1 MNKRILIDPKLLK
14 RYMEFV
20 AKGDVTPSVK
30 SFLTYQEATLKILEA
45 KKSEEKKSKIKFSED
60 KTVYRINVNERLDFN
75 HTYTVE
81 LPSSVNDE
89 DVWNKIDNCQ
99 GNGQIGDVNAVVSM
113 FGGNILDVETDITPG
128 VDIEIDEVEVLSNEK

>member
-1 MNKRILIDPKLLK
+1 MKKRIMIDPKLLNNNMK
-14 RYMEFV
+14 FV
-20 AKGDVTPSVK
+20 AKGDVTPSIK
-30 SFLTYQEATLKILEA
+30 SFLAYQEATRMTILEA
-45 KKSEEKKSKIKFSED
+45 KRSSIKSEA

-99 GNGQIGDVNAVVSM
+99 GNGQIGDVNAVVSI

-128 VDIEIDEVEVLSNEK
+128 VDIEIDEVEMISNEK

>member
-20 AKGDVTPSVK
+20 AKGDVTPSIN
-30 SFLTYQEATLKILEA
+30 SFLAYQEATRMVILEA
-45 KKSEEKKSKIKFSED
+45 KRTSIKSEA
-60 KTVYRINVNERLDFN
+60 KTIYRINVNERLDFN

-89 DVWNKIDNCQ
+89 DVWSRIDNCQ

-128 VDIEIDEVEVLSNEK
+128 VDKDN

>member
-20 AKGDVTPSVK
+20 AKGDVTPSIK
-30 SFLTYQEATLKILEA
+30 SFLAYQEATRMTILEA
-45 KKSEEKKSKIKFSED
+45 KRTSIKSED

-89 DVWNKIDNCQ
+89 DVWNKIDNCK

-113 FGGNILDVETDITPG
+113 FGGNILDVETDIAPG
-128 VDIEIDEVEVLSNEK
+128 VDIEIDEVEVISNEK

>member
-1 MNKRILIDPKLLK
+1 MKKRIMIDPKLLNN
-14 RYMEFV
+14 YMKFV
-20 AKGDVTPSVK
+20 AKGDVTPSIK
-30 SFLTYQEATLKILEA
+30 SFLAYQEATLKAILEA
-45 KKSEEKKSKIKFSED
+45 KRTSIKSED

-89 DVWNKIDNCQ
+89 DVWNKIDNCK

-128 VDIEIDEVEVLSNEK
+128 VDIEIDEVEVISNEK

>member
-1 MNKRILIDPKLLK
+1 MKKRIMIDPKLLK

-20 AKGDVTPSVK
+20 AKGDVTPSIK
-30 SFLTYQEATLKILEA
+30 SFLAYQEATRMTILEA
-45 KKSEEKKSKIKFSED
+45 KRTSIKSED

-89 DVWNKIDNCQ
+89 DVWNKIDNCK

-128 VDIEIDEVEVLSNEK
+128 VDIEIDEVEVISNEK

>member
-20 AKGDVTPSVK
+20 AKGDVTPSIK
-30 SFLTYQEATLKILEA
+30 SFLAYQEATRMVILEA
-45 KKSEEKKSKIKFSED
+45 KKSKIKSED

-89 DVWNKIDNCQ
+89 DVWNKIDNCK

>member
-20 AKGDVTPSVK
+20 AKGDVTPSIK
-30 SFLTYQEATLKILEA
+30 SFLAYQEATQKAILEV
-45 KKSEEKKSKIKFSED
+45 KKSRIKLSED

-75 HTYTVE
+75 HTYIVE

-128 VDIEIDEVEVLSNEK
+128 VDIEIDEVEVISNEK

>member
-1 MNKRILIDPKLLK
+1 MKKRILIDPKLLK

-20 AKGDVTPSVK
+20 AKGDVTPSIK
-30 SFLTYQEATLKILEA
+30 SFLAYQEATRMTILEA
-45 KKSEEKKSKIKFSED
+45 KRTSIKSED

-81 LPSSVNDE
+81 LPSSVNGE
-89 DVWNKIDNCQ
+89 DVWNKIDNCK

-128 VDIEIDEVEVLSNEK
+128 VDIEIDEVEVISNEK

>member
-1 MNKRILIDPKLLK
+1 MKKRIMIDPKLLNN
-14 RYMEFV
+14 YMKFV
-20 AKGDVTPSVK
+20 AKGDVTPSIK
-30 SFLTYQEATLKILEA
+30 SFLAYQEATQKAILEV
-45 KKSEEKKSKIKFSED
+45 KKSRIKLSED

-75 HTYTVE
+75 HTYIVE

-128 VDIEIDEVEVLSNEK
+128 VDIEIDEVEVISNEK

>member
-1 MNKRILIDPKLLK
+1 MKKRIMIDPKLLNN
-14 RYMEFV
+14 YMEFV
-20 AKGDVTPSVK
+20 AKGDVTPSIK
-30 SFLTYQEATLKILEA
+30 SFLAYQEATRMTILEA
-45 KKSEEKKSKIKFSED
+45 KRTSIKSED

-89 DVWNKIDNCQ
+89 DVWNKIDNCK

-128 VDIEIDEVEVLSNEK
+128 VDIEIDEVEVISNEK

>member
-1 MNKRILIDPKLLK
+1 MGKRIMIDPKLLNN
-14 RYMEFV
+14 YMKFV
-20 AKGDVTPSVK
+20 AKGDVTPSIN
-30 SFLTYQEATLKILEA
+30 SFLAYQEATRMTILEA
-45 KKSEEKKSKIKFSED
+45 KRTSIKSED

-75 HTYTVE
+75 HTYIVE

-89 DVWNKIDNCQ
+89 DVWSKIDNCQ

-128 VDIEIDEVEVLSNEK
+128 VDIEIDEVEVIYNEK

>member
-1 MNKRILIDPKLLK
+1 MKKRILIDPKLLK

-20 AKGDVTPSVK
+20 AKGDVTPSIK
-30 SFLTYQEATLKILEA
+30 SFLLYQKATRKVILEA
-45 KKSEEKKSKIKFSED
+45 KRSNIKSEV
-60 KTVYRINVNERLDFN
+60 KTIYRINVNERLDFN

-89 DVWNKIDNCQ
+89 DVWNKIDNCK

>member
-1 MNKRILIDPKLLK
+1 MKKRIMIDPKLLNN
-14 RYMEFV
+14 YMKFV
-20 AKGDVTPSVK
+20 AKGDVTPSIN
-30 SFLTYQEATLKILEA
+30 SFLAYQEATRMTILEA
-45 KKSEEKKSKIKFSED
+45 KRTNINSEA

-75 HTYTVE
+75 HTYIVE

-89 DVWNKIDNCQ
+89 DVWNKIDNCK

-128 VDIEIDEVEVLSNEK
+128 VDIEIDEVEVISNEK

>member
-1 MNKRILIDPKLLK
+1 MKKRIMIDPKLLK

-20 AKGDVTPSVK
+20 AKGDVTPSIK
-30 SFLTYQEATLKILEA
+30 SFLAYQEATLKAILEA
-45 KKSEEKKSKIKFSED
+45 KQSRIKSED
-60 KTVYRINVNERLDFN
+60 KTIYRINVNERLDFN
-75 HTYTVE
+75 HTYIVE

-89 DVWNKIDNCQ
+89 DVWSKIDNCK
-99 GNGQIGDVNAVVSM
+99 GNGQIGDINSVVSM

>member
-20 AKGDVTPSVK
+20 AKGDVTPSIK
-30 SFLTYQEATLKILEA
+30 SFLAYQEATRMTILEA
-45 KKSEEKKSKIKFSED
+45 KRTSIKSED

-81 LPSSVNDE
+81 LPCSVNDE
-89 DVWNKIDNCQ
+89 DVWNKIDNCK

-128 VDIEIDEVEVLSNEK
+128 VDIEIDEVEVISNEK

>member
-1 MNKRILIDPKLLK
+1 MKKRILIDPKLLK

-20 AKGDVTPSVK
+20 AKGDVTPSIN
-30 SFLTYQEATLKILEA
+30 SFLAYQEATRMTILEA
-45 KKSEEKKSKIKFSED
+45 KRSKIKSED
-60 KTVYRINVNERLDFN
+60 KTVYKINVNERLDFN
-75 HTYTVE
+75 HTYIVE

-89 DVWNKIDNCQ
+89 DVWNKIDNCK

-128 VDIEIDEVEVLSNEK
+128 VDIEIDEVEVISNEK

>member
-1 MNKRILIDPKLLK
+1 MKKRILIDPKLLK

-20 AKGDVTPSVK
+20 AKGDVTPSIN
-30 SFLTYQEATLKILEA
+30 SFLAYQEATRMTILEA
-45 KKSEEKKSKIKFSED
+45 KRSSIKSEA

-81 LPSSVNDE
+81 LPNSVNDE
-89 DVWNKIDNCQ
+89 DVWNKIDNCK

>member
-1 MNKRILIDPKLLK
+1 MKKRIIIDPKLLNN
-14 RYMEFV
+14 YMKFV
-20 AKGDVTPSVK
+20 AKGDVTPSIK
-30 SFLTYQEATLKILEA
+30 SFLAYQEATLKAILEA
-45 KKSEEKKSKIKFSED
+45 KRTSIKSED

>member
-20 AKGDVTPSVK
+20 AKGDVTPSIN
-30 SFLTYQEATLKILEA
+30 SFLAYQEATRMTILEA
-45 KKSEEKKSKIKFSED
+45 KRTSIKSED

-89 DVWNKIDNCQ
+89 DVWNKIDNCK